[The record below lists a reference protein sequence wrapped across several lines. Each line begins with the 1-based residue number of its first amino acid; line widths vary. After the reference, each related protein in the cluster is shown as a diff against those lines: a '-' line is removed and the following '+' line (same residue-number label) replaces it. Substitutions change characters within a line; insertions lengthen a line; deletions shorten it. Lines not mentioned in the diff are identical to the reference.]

1 MGDPDVD
8 LDDGDDDDDHD
19 DDRGDGFIKTC
30 GEDRE
35 VVAMQV
41 NRVSHGAPGAVRVHQ
56 EHLDH
61 LGGRES
67 LDWKKVKG
75 NDQNKVKVGRK

>member
-1 MGDPDVD
+1 M
-8 LDDGDDDDDHD
+8 
-19 DDRGDGFIKTC
+19 
-30 GEDRE
+30 
-35 VVAMQV
+35 VAMQV
-41 NRVSHGAPGAVRVHQ
+41 NRVSHGVPGAVRVHQ